1 MPRSAV
7 TNSSVNDIKALQRD
21 FERSQRAARRSPR
34 TIQTYREAIDQLA
47 AFVERTGMPTA
58 VPEIRRQH
66 VEGFMEELLARTRPA
81 TASNRFRA
89 LQQFFKF
96 AIEEGEIDRSPMER
110 MHRPSVP
117 VTPVPVLS
125 MHELKALLDACAGK
139 EFEDKRDTAI
149 VRLFVDT
156 GMRRAELIGLRVS
169 DLDFDNDVAL
179 VMGKGRRARPCPFG
193 SKTGLAL
200 GRYLRLRG
208 AHNSASSEALWVGK
222 KGPLTETG
230 LTQMLWRR
238 AEQAGIGKIHPHQ
251 FRHTF
256 AHTWLAQGGDEGDLV
271 RLTGWSSRDM
281 LARYAASTADERAR
295 EAHRRLS
302 PSDRL

>member
-1 MPRSAV
+1 MPRSGV
-7 TNSSVNDIKALQRD
+7 TSNSVNDIRSLQRD

-34 TIQTYREAIDQLA
+34 TIGTYREAIDQLA
-47 AFVERTGMPTA
+47 AFLERSGMPLGVA
-58 VPEIRRQH
+58 AIRRQH
-66 VEGFMEELLARTRPA
+66 IEAFMDDLNARTKPA

-96 AIEEGEIDRSPMER
+96 AVEEGEIDVSPMER
-110 MHRPSVP
+110 MRRPTVP
-117 VTPVPVLS
+117 VEPVPVLS
-125 MHELKALLDACAGK
+125 AEQLRALVAACGGK
-139 EFEDKRDTAI
+139 EFEDRRDTAI
-149 VRLFVDT
+149 IRLFVDT
-156 GMRRAELIGLRVS
+156 GMRRAELLGLRVA

-179 VMGKGRRARPCPFG
+179 VMGKGRKARACPFG

-200 GRYLRLRG
+200 GRYLRARG
-208 AHNSASSEALWVGK
+208 AHNSANSEALWVGK

-238 AEQAGIGKIHPHQ
+238 GEQARIGKIHPHE

-256 AHTWLAQGGDEGDLV
+256 AHTWLAQGGNEGDLV

-281 LARYAASTADERAR
+281 LARYAASTGDERAR

-302 PSDRL
+302 PGDRL